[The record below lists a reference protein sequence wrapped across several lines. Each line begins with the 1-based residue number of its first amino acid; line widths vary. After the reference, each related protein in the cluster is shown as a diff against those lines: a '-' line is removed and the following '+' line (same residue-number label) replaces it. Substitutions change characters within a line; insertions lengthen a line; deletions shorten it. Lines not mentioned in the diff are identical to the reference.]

1 MIVKAGTLLETVV
14 SNSKGKVKF
23 ITDLPNDLTPKDGV
37 MPIDDDLNND
47 IDHEFS
53 QTVVD
58 GVRLIGDPNSLFM
71 VYESKEPVGY
81 IPYKLN
87 YYIDTSYT
95 N

>member
-1 MIVKAGTLLETVV
+1 MCIRD
-14 SNSKGKVKF
+14 S
-23 ITDLPNDLTPKDGV
+23 
-37 MPIDDDLNND
+37 
-47 IDHEFS
+47 HEFS

-95 N
+95 CLLYTSRCV